1 MCVRLCGGRSSTPMQ
16 VAQPIQPRLSN
27 DRAAE
32 AAPLP
37 DDKDLLD
44 PDEVADVTFGGKN
57 KKPETLAT
65 RKTGTQALKIPLNVS
80 GQGSSINV

>member
-1 MCVRLCGGRSSTPMQ
+1 MCVRLGARSASPLPMP
-16 VAQPIQPRLSN
+16 QPIQPRLSN
-27 DRAAE
+27 DRAAK

-80 GQGSSINV
+80 GQGSSKNV

>member
-1 MCVRLCGGRSSTPMQ
+1 MCVRLGARSASPLPMP
-16 VAQPIQPRLSN
+16 QPIQPRLSN
-27 DRAAE
+27 DRAAK

>member
-1 MCVRLCGGRSSTPMQ
+1 MCVRLGARSASPLPMP
-16 VAQPIQPRLSN
+16 QPIQPRLSN
-27 DRAAE
+27 DRAAK

-44 PDEVADVTFGGKN
+44 PDEVADVTYGGKT

-65 RKTGTQALKIPLNVS
+65 RKTGTQALKIPLNVT
-80 GQGSSINV
+80 GQGSNINV